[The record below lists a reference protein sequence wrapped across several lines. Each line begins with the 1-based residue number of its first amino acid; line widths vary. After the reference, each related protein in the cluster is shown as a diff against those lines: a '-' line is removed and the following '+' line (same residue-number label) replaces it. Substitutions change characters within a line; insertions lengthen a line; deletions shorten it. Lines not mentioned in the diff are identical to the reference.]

1 MLLCMAIP
9 APLATTTPRLT
20 QLAFLVPALLLAF
33 LVSALLP
40 ALLLAFLVSALLPML
55 LVLPPVFP
63 VLQPAFLEL
72 PLVRRLVQMRML
84 HLRQRPSWLPSLP
97 ATLRR

>member
-20 QLAFLVPALLLAF
+20 QLAFLVP
-33 LVSALLP
+33 V
-40 ALLLAFLVSALLPML
+40 LLLAFLVSALLPML

-84 HLRQRPSWLPSLP
+84 HLRRRPSWLPSLP